1 MITHARPVKA
11 GVAAAFA
18 AAALALTAC
27 SGASTTIPGA
37 SSSTA
42 SSTASSATAGKSQ
55 LVVAIPGDI
64 DNFDPDTNQLIAYEY
79 AIRNL
84 VFSSLVKYDANL
96 KLVPDLATFTANADA
111 TVFTFKLNP
120 KAVFQDGTKVNAAAV
135 VQALKRAAGSKGSI
149 WAPRLAG
156 VKGYATPDPGTVVIT
171 LTKPNADFLAG
182 LTDIAILAPSSFATT
197 KSKPVGSGPYS
208 FVSWTPNE
216 QIVLQRFDKYF
227 GTPGGAQQITEK
239 PIADQQVALNDLYS
253 GSVDIIASAAT
264 ATTTQLD
271 TSRATVVK
279 PATSNSMDLIE
290 FNSSGKLA
298 DPRVRQALAYALDK
312 NSVQKIAYNG
322 GGTTTWSPLPASSWA
337 YSAQAG
343 YPYDLA
349 KAKALLAA
357 AGATHLSFTLDLLTG
372 YPQATAMARVW
383 QQSLAQ
389 IGVTLT
395 PKVEELSTWLDQ
407 YVNRKYDAIWNS
419 FDVGGDPNS
428 FYDVIMTP
436 HLGDD
441 YKNPQMQALMAQ
453 GIGTS
458 DQAQRAKY
466 YAQLQQ
472 LTVAQLPVMVIAWEP
487 VASIAAKDVTGY
499 EMNPMGWAL
508 FGNAAV
514 SK

>member
-1 MITHARPVKA
+1 MINHARPVKA
-11 GVAAAFA
+11 GVVALFA
-18 AAALALTAC
+18 AAALAVSAC
-27 SGASTTIPGA
+27 SGSTSSNPGT
-37 SSSTA
+37 SSG
-42 SSTASSATAGKSQ
+42 TASSATSVKAQ

-64 DNFDPDTNQLIAYEY
+64 DNFDPDTNQLITYEY

-96 KLVPDLATFTANADA
+96 KLVPDLAQFSVNTAA

-120 KAVFQDGTKVNAAAV
+120 KAVFQDGTPVNAAAV
-135 VQALKRAAGSKGSI
+135 VQSLKRAAGSKGSI

-156 VKGYATPDPGTVVIT
+156 VKSYATPDTGTVVIT
-171 LTKPNADFLAG
+171 LNKPNADFLAG
-182 LTDIAILAPSSFATT
+182 LTDIAILAPSSFTTT

-208 FVSWTPNE
+208 FVSWTPNK
-216 QIVLQRFDKYF
+216 QIVLQKFDKYF
-227 GTPGGAQQITEK
+227 GTPGRAQQITEE
-239 PIADQQVALNDLYS
+239 PITDQQVALNDLYS
-253 GSVDIIASAAT
+253 GSVDIIASAST
-264 ATTTQLD
+264 ATTAQVD
-271 TSRATVVK
+271 SSRATVVS
-279 PATSNSMDLIE
+279 PSTSNSMDLVE

-312 NSVQKIAYNG
+312 SSVQKIAYNG
-322 GGTTTWSPLPASSWA
+322 KGTTTASPLPASSWA
-337 YSAQAG
+337 YSAQTG
-343 YPYDLA
+343 YPYNLA
-349 KAKALLAA
+349 KAKSLLAA
-357 AGATHLSFTLDLLTG
+357 AGASKLSFTLDILDG

-407 YVNRKYDAIWNS
+407 YVSRKYDAIWNS

-428 FYDVIMTP
+428 FFDVIMTP

-441 YKNPQMQALMAQ
+441 YKNPQMTALMAK

-458 DQAQRAKY
+458 VQSQRAPI

-472 LTVAQLPVMVIAWEP
+472 LTVAQVPVMIVAWEP
-487 VASIAAKDVTGY
+487 VASITATDVTGY
-499 EMNPMGWAL
+499 QMNPQGWAL
-508 FGNAAV
+508 FADAAV
-514 SK
+514 ASK